1 MCMNGKREAA
11 CLKKMRIRAR
21 GGEEKTRVYY
31 THACVFLEK
40 VFKEKLLRPD
50 RDVSFAEMDG
60 APVRFFVLLSLHYT
74 TFVNHE
80 WVSDASMRAS
90 GVSSFFSPLSLS
102 FSPSC
107 YTLEGKYGEASSRA
121 ATGAYRYRAS
131 SRAEPFSFSRDQ
143 RGLLSF
149 SLFLSFVDNW
159 KGYYREEMEVE
170 NRKSAILE
178 ETRVA
183 FETVILIFQTRSRGG
198 LEEPRKGRNY
208 EEEGDEE
215 AR

>member
-1 MCMNGKREAA
+1 MNGKREAA

-31 THACVFLEK
+31 THVSVFLEK

-90 GVSSFFSPLSLS
+90 GVSSFFSLLSL
-102 FSPSC
+102 SPSC

-143 RGLLSF
+143 RDLLSF
-149 SLFLSFVDNW
+149 SLFLSFVDN
-159 KGYYREEMEVE
+159 
-170 NRKSAILE
+170 
-178 ETRVA
+178 
-183 FETVILIFQTRSRGG
+183 
-198 LEEPRKGRNY
+198 
-208 EEEGDEE
+208 
-215 AR
+215 

>member
-1 MCMNGKREAA
+1 MNGKREAA

-143 RGLLSF
+143 RGLSLSF
-149 SLFLSFVDNW
+149 SASLIIGKVIIVKKWKSRIENQRYSRKLESLS
-159 KGYYREEMEVE
+159 K
-170 NRKSAILE
+170 
-178 ETRVA
+178 
-183 FETVILIFQTRSRGG
+183 
-198 LEEPRKGRNY
+198 P
-208 EEEGDEE
+208 
-215 AR
+215 